1 MAETEC
7 LLSVLRADTSQF
19 GVWVFFTVNTS
30 YFLTLLGG
38 RVNESNNLVGCRCS
52 GVLLLLLGF
61 WRSHLFLQLQLYS
74 VSNCINRTV
83 EQWTAFG
90 TLLLTWLQFPRSNN
104 CEQDAVLISIINGC
118 TSVYS
123 ATVIYSIIGFRATQN
138 YDDCMGE
145 WVLICIKY
153 AFEKSWGF
161 SDMGLNSTRV
171 LCSNILK
178 LMNAFDYAENNIT
191 DSNYNDVLAHLNHT
205 NPNIIEGLNLETC
218 DMNKFLSQVSN
229 N

>member
-1 MAETEC
+1 M
-7 LLSVLRADTSQF
+7 LLIYNFFSKTTKQPFKLLVSFSDLQDLTFYGAKYLHISFINNGWNRVFTSV
-19 GVWVFFTVNTS
+19 

-74 VSNCINRTV
+74 VSNCINCTV

-90 TLLLTWLQFPRSNN
+90 TLLLTRLQFPRSNN

-153 AFEKSWGF
+153 ATKG
-161 SDMGLNSTRV
+161 TV
-171 LCSNILK
+171 CNISS
-178 LMNAFDYAENNIT
+178 I
-191 DSNYNDVLAHLNHT
+191 
-205 NPNIIEGLNLETC
+205 
-218 DMNKFLSQVSN
+218 
-229 N
+229 